1 MKKFVITFL
10 LILANVIVAQASD
23 FGQYKV
29 LKVVD
34 GDTFYVDFNGNNK
47 IDKNEKVR
55 VNGIDTFETK
65 INDGLTW
72 QKKIYKL
79 STRQALGMGY
89 LAKKYAQK
97 QLLNKTVYIDFS
109 AEQKYDAYN
118 RGLVSVYYN
127 CGKNPSI
134 RSNGIATLNF
144 VHPSE
149 YCRSYEKDVL
159 TEGLAM
165 IYTKSNKA
173 QQLSSSFNKSKFD
186 KNLKNAKKLNLF
198 FYDYLNKKYYDINS
212 PKMIDYSDNNL
223 VVKKGFWYYD

>member
-1 MKKFVITFL
+1 MKKNEIYKGKVIGYGSSGEGVIKNEEYTIFVPFTALNEQIE
-10 LILANVIVAQASD
+10 
-23 FGQYKV
+23 YKV

-65 INDGLTW
+65 INDGLAW

-97 QLLNKTVYIDFS
+97 QLLNKTVHIDFS

-127 CGKNPSI
+127 CGKNPSL

-149 YCRSYEKDVL
+149 YCRSYE
-159 TEGLAM
+159 T
-165 IYTKSNKA
+165 
-173 QQLSSSFNKSKFD
+173 
-186 KNLKNAKKLNLF
+186 
-198 FYDYLNKKYYDINS
+198 
-212 PKMIDYSDNNL
+212 
-223 VVKKGFWYYD
+223 